1 MTEDDIYFY
10 EKDNQFVISY
20 ELICLL
26 KWLAYNNSSK
36 MKKIIK
42 KALESGLRE
51 ELLKKNNI
59 IDQSFGETTEGPESA
74 LEDIQM
80 SMLDFF
86 AMLEEL
92 LIESLDE
99 QAVENALEKNLMP
112 AIDQID
118 SSVCDDATVRFSIE
132 KATSKREK
140 NKSPQHLKETLL
152 KELLKRWKPRKKN
165 ILN

>member
-20 ELICLL
+20 ELLCLL
-26 KWLAYNNSSK
+26 RWIIYNDSNK
-36 MKKIIK
+36 LKKIIK

-51 ELLKKNNI
+51 ELLKRNNK
-59 IDQSFGETTEGPESA
+59 IDEPFGQEGENPEST

-86 AMLEEL
+86 AMLEDL
-92 LIESLDE
+92 LIESLNE
-99 QAVENALEKNLMP
+99 QTVKNALEKNLMP

-132 KATSKREK
+132 RATAKKER
-140 NKSPQHLKETLL
+140 NKSPQHLKEVLL
-152 KELLKRWKPRKKN
+152 KELLKRWKPRKKK